1 MFALVGM
8 GSAYWMAQSKVTLKS
23 ASQSKSCS
31 LLARETI
38 EQFVS
43 SGTRLYGY
51 SYDASLSHLS
61 HHPKFNPILL
71 QYNTSKTNNY
81 KDIRGGASLKF
92 PDIIKNTILD
102 QLKASI
108 TSSTGNGDWAN
119 TGVNLIRFDASGKI
133 HLASSIFLINQVN
146 VLQYLYNSDSGF
158 FNGNSG
164 KGKKFNMAS
173 HTKLKEYAQKYGL
186 KDLSLY
192 ILIQPFNLQNNQ
204 VINSYTGIQCGQQEG
219 TAYTSYTCPTNGS
232 HRLILTRPLLAK
244 NLQPASDVILYGNPY
259 LGFQIKTTIEYQRLD
274 SKGNNQ
280 DLSCDALQTFT
291 HQMDTFKRTEPP
303 PADDIQRVAS
313 AGSNNL
319 KSPHKNRKTDGE
331 TDDDVLT
338 SCGPDPNQSNK
349 GSHGSDYNDITVE
362 IDFAQIKT
370 NERGTILL
378 CQGRTGCRSGN
389 SQASYNQNGVNCS
402 PEEGTWSRCHRVKF
416 PGQVGSTQAEMTA
429 DHQLKLTFNDL
440 PDNRRFDLYVAELST
455 AGTLSQAKH
464 VQSVRFYIDALRPS
478 KVTSWQ
484 ISNDEVGLPD
494 DNKKGRTYK
503 GPNTNWKIPGNA
515 FTNKWIQCNQND
527 VELEATVDDQFTH
540 NLDCEA
546 TGSRKDGSGQTSI
559 PASNFTY
566 QTPVGNTCK
575 ATLGSIQHGRQTIG
589 IIQKD
594 NCEKGVPGKNL
605 VWDTDLPSTFEA
617 KGFFDD
623 SDDDATDGEIW
634 VRTQTDYP
642 IKTKVPAKTTAGKF
656 PKHYS
661 LDCQDQYIGSR
672 TRDDGDG
679 QPLTCTLSNPDSSDA
694 DGANPNDFDVKVY
707 HVCGGDKCEGSKW
720 AVYPPVAGPCKNIL
734 CESGYI
740 CCDDT
745 QNDCGGVSHQQCQL
759 DQWPHECDVPPC
771 GSNSSGFSG
780 CPPYGLYGCSY
791 GNWTCSSAKDS
802 HGHVLSKENCSCV
815 EKFFCSSGH
824 TKVGGGCKNNQTGK
838 IKPLD
843 KGCTVSKTW
852 YCGDSDDS
860 NPQCPKW
867 PATHGCGGS
876 SSCIRYE
883 DVQVCKEYKKGK
895 CTKYKNEQQCAEWED
910 PYPLYCSF
918 SGTKGTCQEPSGSCS
933 PRGRGNSDKTKEKA
947 TKRSVCSS
955 HCNSTTH
962 CCSGDSAPTNSN
974 CP

>member
-1 MFALVGM
+1 
-8 GSAYWMAQSKVTLKS
+8 MAQSKVTLKS

-102 QLKASI
+102 QLKVSI

-119 TGVNLIRFDASGKI
+119 TGMDLIRFDASGKI
-133 HLASSIFLINQVN
+133 HLASSVFLINQVN

-192 ILIQPFNLQNNQ
+192 ILIQPFNLKNNQ
-204 VINSYTGIQCGQQEG
+204 VINNYSGIQCGQQEG
-219 TAYTSYTCPTNGS
+219 TTYTSYTCPTNGS

-313 AGSNNL
+313 AGNNNL

-378 CQGRTGCRSGN
+378 CQGRTGCRSGD

-478 KVTSWQ
+478 KITSWQ

-661 LDCQDQYIGSR
+661 LDCQDQYIGSK

-707 HVCGGDKCEGSKW
+707 HVCGGDECDKSTDWSLKW

-745 QNDCGGVSHQQCQL
+745 QNDCGGVQHQQCQL
-759 DQWPHECDVPPC
+759 DKWPHECNHPPC
-771 GSNSSGFSG
+771 GSNSSGYIG
-780 CPPYGLYGCSY
+780 CPPYGLYSCSY
-791 GNWTCSSAKDS
+791 GSWGCSGATDNFGHSESGTDCRCESPPCPSGSEYNQRISFRVGFVTCANDD
-802 HGHVLSKENCSCV
+802 GDERTFAYQCG
-815 EKFFCSSGH
+815 F
-824 TKVGGGCKNNQTGK
+824 
-838 IKPLD
+838 
-843 KGCTVSKTW
+843 SKTW
-852 YCGDSDDS
+852 
-860 NPQCPKW
+860 
-867 PATHGCGGS
+867 GCGGNYRS
-876 SSCIRYE
+876 PGNCPHEPAYHSCSRCCSCEEEDDDGDCIR
-883 DVQVCKEYKKGK
+883 
-895 CTKYKNEQQCAEWED
+895 WES
-910 PYPLYCSF
+910 PCRICCGATF
-918 SGTKGTCQEPSGSCS
+918 TGGTCSKPSGSCS
-933 PRGRGNSDKTKEKA
+933 PRGRGSSDKTKEKA

-962 CCSGDSAPTNSN
+962 CCSGDTSTTNSN